1 MKHRNPIRFGWP
13 LLIWCLALAALTGCS
28 KVTRENYDKL
38 KMGMDYAE
46 VVQLLGDPET
56 CEATM
61 GMKSCT
67 WGKDPKIIKI
77 RLVAD
82 KVILF
87 ESQGL

>member
-1 MKHRNPIRFGWP
+1 MKHRNPIQFRWP
-13 LLIWCLALAALTGCS
+13 FLILCLVLAGLAGCS

-46 VVQLLGDPET
+46 VVQLLGDPEN
-56 CEATM
+56 CEAAM

-67 WGKDPKIIKI
+67 WGKDPKTIKI
-77 RLVAD
+77 QLMAD

-87 ESQGL
+87 ESHGL